1 MHRSIDQHESVAASS
16 SSVEVVN
23 NPQLTVPTVFA
34 HAKAE
39 KHLHEYLRMQQLQ
52 MEKRREEERRLQ
64 QEREEALAQ
73 EREREKQRGLMEK
86 LKDNHK
92 KVIGKLYSSKS
103 GVKYNDD
110 LTPDMLH
117 RKSTAD
123 KKTKKKKDSRD

>member
-1 MHRSIDQHESVAASS
+1 MTSSNGMATCTKALLKHGPSSRLVKLTTTPDWSWSRLVGKVAKTDN
-16 SSVEVVN
+16 V
-23 NPQLTVPTVFA
+23 LMKDTVIPKLKVMTA
-34 HAKAE
+34 RE
-39 KHLHEYLRMQQLQ
+39 IE
-52 MEKRREEERRLQ
+52 EEER
-64 QEREEALAQ
+64 
-73 EREREKQRGLMEK
+73 LMEK